1 MAKIEIPETNTVGN
15 VLAGLALAFLVD
27 NVAIDGAVTKTLPAE
42 FVFIVAFVI
51 FAGVTYFGFKLAK
64 KNN

>member
-27 NVAIDGAVTKTLPAE
+27 NVAVNGAVTKTLPSE
-42 FVFIVAFVI
+42 FVFIVAFVV
-51 FAGVTYFGFKLAK
+51 FVGVAVFGYKLAK